1 MLVVVVVVVVE
12 IEVEVEFVPTLSKE
26 KRKLVDCQDALYRAR
41 VLSRE

>member
-1 MLVVVVVVVVE
+1 MLVVVVV
-12 IEVEVEFVPTLSKE
+12 VEVEFVPTLSKE